1 MSKDGKKLFVVGALS
16 DTSELSRYDVKSGQF
31 SPFLSG
37 LSADS
42 VRFSRDGQ
50 WVAYSTF
57 PGATLWRSKLDGS
70 QRIQLSFPP
79 LAALLPSWSLDGKQI
94 VFFGFPPGQSAKL
107 YMVSADGGTPRELIA
122 DDPELK
128 YDADWSAD
136 GTRIVFAN
144 GPANPNSSIRML
156 DVKTN
161 QLSSL
166 PDSTGLYSPRWSPN
180 GRYIVAMNADSRVLI
195 LYDFQTQK
203 WQALA
208 RVTMGFPN
216 WSKNSDYVYFLHE
229 ENEPSVMRVHLTDH
243 KVERIADLKDF
254 RQAGCFNFWL
264 GMAPDDSPLLLR
276 DRGTQDVYA
285 LDFEEP

>member
-1 MSKDGKKLFVVGALS
+1 
-16 DTSELSRYDVKSGQF
+16 
-31 SPFLSG
+31 
-37 LSADS
+37 
-42 VRFSRDGQ
+42 
-50 WVAYSTF
+50 
-57 PGATLWRSKLDGS
+57 
-70 QRIQLSFPP
+70 
-79 LAALLPSWSLDGKQI
+79 
-94 VFFGFPPGQSAKL
+94 
-107 YMVSADGGTPRELIA
+107 MVSADSGTPRELIA

-156 DVKTN
+156 DVGSTSF
-161 QLSSL
+161 QSA
-166 PDSTGLYSPRWSPN
+166 DSAGLYSPRWSPN
-180 GRYIVAMNADSRVLI
+180 GRYISAMNADSRVLM

-203 WQALA
+203 WQELA

-229 ENEPSVMRVHLTDH
+229 ENQPSVMRVHLTDH
-243 KVERIADLKDF
+243 KVERIADLKNF
-254 RQAGCFNFWL
+254 RQAGFFNVWL

-276 DRGTQDVYA
+276 DTGTQDVYA

>member
-1 MSKDGKKLFVVGALS
+1 MSDF
-16 DTSELSRYDVKSGQF
+16 R
-31 SPFLSG
+31 
-37 LSADS
+37 
-42 VRFSRDGQ
+42 RDGQ

-57 PGATLWRSKLDGS
+57 PGATLWRSKPDGS

-79 LAALLPSWSLDGKQI
+79 LAALLPSWSPDGKQI

-180 GRYIVAMNADSRVLI
+180 GRYIVRHERRFARPDAVRLPDSEMAGTR
-195 LYDFQTQK
+195 
-203 WQALA
+203 A
-208 RVTMGFPN
+208 RHHGFPQLVEKFRLTFVKHDFVVFSDHRPSG
-216 WSKNSDYVYFLHE
+216 WRSCATCTAIRSSEGWFWRRNSNCCRELRRRRW
-229 ENEPSVMRVHLTDH
+229 RV
-243 KVERIADLKDF
+243 
-254 RQAGCFNFWL
+254 
-264 GMAPDDSPLLLR
+264 
-276 DRGTQDVYA
+276 
-285 LDFEEP
+285 